1 MGLVTGCSQLGVPTA
16 VAVHSSVRQ
25 PQRGTLL
32 TGEVERHV
40 QLPRRILR
48 FPCINVFF
56 FAHRHFLF
64 WPRVFSILVL
74 SAPRH
79 ARREPART
87 PRRKCG
93 PWPRWHCAGG
103 SKSQVTTARHSEHV
117 EPSRSMQ
124 THVRGEQ
131 ISDGLRMS
139 FRILLAAITDCLPT
153 SCLCSSAR
161 ARAQVH
167 LVLMFEC
174 SCSCSRTRARV
185 LSSSCV
191 LVLPT

>member
-1 MGLVTGCSQLGVPTA
+1 MYTCVTVCISALFSGT
-16 VAVHSSVRQ
+16 
-25 PQRGTLL
+25 RGS
-32 TGEVERHV
+32 
-40 QLPRRILR
+40 
-48 FPCINVFF
+48 F
-56 FAHRHFLF
+56 
-64 WPRVFSILVL
+64 LVL
-74 SAPRH
+74 SAPGH
-79 ARREPART
+79 AGAR
-87 PRRKCG
+87 PNKRRKCG
-93 PWPRWHCAGG
+93 PWSRYVALALGFQSREKW
-103 SKSQVTTARHSEHV
+103 QVTTGRHSEHV